1 MVLFRANCREDLQLT
16 GIDRSEVSE
25 PESVDEQ
32 DGTEEHDWVVGE
44 DSGKATDDVLAPFG
58 WAGRFFFLGGSGGRG
73 GDGGGTVGGKDCKES
88 GAGSRGAKGD
98 GGGED
103 VGWHW

>member
-1 MVLFRANCREDLQLT
+1 MVLLRANCREDLQLT

-44 DSGKATDDVLAPFG
+44 DSGKAAEFVSAPFG
-58 WAGRFFFLGGSGGRG
+58 LFRMQNRM
-73 GDGGGTVGGKDCKES
+73 
-88 GAGSRGAKGD
+88 
-98 GGGED
+98 
-103 VGWHW
+103 